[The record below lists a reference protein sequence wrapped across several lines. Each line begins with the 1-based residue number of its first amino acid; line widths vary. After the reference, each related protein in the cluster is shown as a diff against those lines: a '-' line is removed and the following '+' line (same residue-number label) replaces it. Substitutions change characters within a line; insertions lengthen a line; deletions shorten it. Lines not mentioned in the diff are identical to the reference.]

1 MSAWRSGA
9 WRAGAWRVGSWLG
22 DVLEA
27 LRPAGADDR
36 RRKRVVLWGR
46 TYRLGAD
53 GVYRELE
60 QELRRKVRRRLQIEP
75 GEPIGVEDV
84 PAQVERAVAPLRRD
98 LALRAPDLLPLLDA
112 VVAQI
117 QAEEEDDVEI
127 LLMAA

>member
-46 TYRLGAD
+46 TYKLGAD

-60 QELRRKVRRRLQIEP
+60 PEIRRRVRRALAIAP
-75 GEPIGVEDV
+75 GEAIGRAEVAEV
-84 PAQVERAVAPLRRD
+84 VERAAAPVRRE

>member
-46 TYRLGAD
+46 TYKLGAD

-60 QELRRKVRRRLQIEP
+60 PEIRRRVRRALAIAP

>member
-46 TYRLGAD
+46 TYRLGSD